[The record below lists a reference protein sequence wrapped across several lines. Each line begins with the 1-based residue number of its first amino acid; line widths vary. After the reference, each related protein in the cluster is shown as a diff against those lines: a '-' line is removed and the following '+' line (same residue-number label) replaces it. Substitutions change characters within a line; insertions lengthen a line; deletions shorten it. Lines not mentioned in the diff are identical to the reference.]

1 MPTFRFLIRVSLLF
15 VLVLSFAA
23 CAPAPTP
30 VPTAAPPTAAPP
42 AQLTKPPAAQP
53 TSAPTTQSAATGKPI
68 RIGGTLPLTG
78 GSADTGKWVEQ
89 GYRYWAE
96 EINSKGGLLG
106 RPVELL
112 IADDG
117 SSADKAVSLLEKAIS
132 VDKVDLLLGGYPGT
146 SAAAQMAIAEKYKMV
161 YVSMG
166 GHMKSFQQGYKY
178 SFGGPPL
185 MGEWWYEGIWQ
196 WIESMPTSQRPQTMA
211 VFTMNNLVGQAVKG
225 STDEGAKRLGI
236 KIVVNELYDLPLATA
251 EPLVAKAKAANADIM
266 VANSLFPDGVAITKA
281 MKALDYNPK
290 LYLEGVG
297 TLIPGWTAELKADG
311 NYTLSGTPMHDSLPF
326 PGMKELNELAKKRF
340 NEPVAPQYFLFG
352 YAWMQTLQR
361 GVEGAK
367 SVEQDAIAKYLRSN
381 EISTVGGKFKFDDKG
396 LPAAYNYAT
405 QVINGKPELVWPK
418 DVKTADFVYPK
429 PAWGK

>member
-1 MPTFRFLIRVSLLF
+1 MHTFRFLIRASLLLILVVFF
-15 VLVLSFAA
+15 VA

-30 VPTAAPPTAAPP
+30 VPTAAPPTAALAVQPTQVP
-42 AQLTKPPAAQP
+42 AVQP
-53 TSAPTTQSAATGKPI
+53 TSVAATQSAASGKPI

-96 EINSKGGLLG
+96 EINAKGGLLG
-106 RPVELL
+106 RPVELS

-117 SSADKAVSLLEKAIS
+117 SSADKAVSLLEKAIT

-166 GHMKSFQQGYKY
+166 GHMKSFQQGFKY

-196 WIESMPTSQRPQTMA
+196 WLASLPADQRPKTMA
-211 VFTMNNLVGQAVKG
+211 VFTMNNLVGLAVKG
-225 STDEGAKRLGI
+225 STDDGAKRLGI
-236 KIVVNELYDLPLATA
+236 NIVVNELYDLPLATA
-251 EPLVAKAKAANADIM
+251 EPLVAKAKAANADIL

-281 MKALDYNPK
+281 MKALNYNPK

-297 TLIPGWTAELKADG
+297 TLIPQWQSELQADG
-311 NYTLSGTPMHDSLPF
+311 NYALSGTPMHSSLPF
-326 PGMKELNELAKKRF
+326 PGMKDLNDIAKKRF

-352 YAWMQTLQR
+352 YAWMQALQR

-367 SVEQDAIAKYLRSN
+367 GVDQDAIANYLRSN
-381 EISTVGGKFKFDDKG
+381 EISTIGGKFKFDEKG
-396 LPAAYNYAT
+396 LPSAYNYAT

-418 DVKTADFVYPK
+418 DVKTADIVYPK